1 MTGYWGLGAEWEVA
15 GGSGTFRPVTSHQC
29 PVTSM
34 SFVLPPPPIP
44 AVAVKGRTE
53 QFAVHRIY
61 CVGRNYA
68 AHARE
73 MGANPDREPPFF
85 FTKPADAIVPN
96 HARIPYPSRTSN
108 FHHEIELVVAIGK
121 GGRDIAAA
129 QALDH
134 VYGYAVGND
143 LTRRDLQSD
152 AKDHGRPWDISKG
165 FDRSAVIGAITPAA
179 QSGHLRSGRIWLKV
193 NGQMRQEA
201 DLAELIWSVP
211 EVIAELSTLFELQP
225 GDLIYTGTPAGV
237 AALKKGD
244 RIEGGIDGLVEL
256 VTTIE

>member
-1 MTGYWGLGAEWEVA
+1 MPYIFPA
-15 GGSGTFRPVTSHQC
+15 
-29 PVTSM
+29 
-34 SFVLPPPPIP
+34 PPTP
-44 AVAVKGRTE
+44 AVPINGRAE
-53 QFAVHRIY
+53 QFPVHRIY

-73 MGANPDREPPFF
+73 MGNNPDREPPFF
-85 FTKPADAIVPN
+85 FTKPADAIVQN
-96 HARIPYPSRTSN
+96 HAHVPYPSRTTN

-121 GGRDIAAA
+121 GGRDIAVA

-143 LTRRDLQSD
+143 FTRRDLQSD

-165 FDRSAVIGAITPAA
+165 FDRSAAISTITPAA
-179 QSGHLRSGRIWLKV
+179 QSGHLRSGKIWLKV
-193 NGQMRQEA
+193 NGQMRQQG
-201 DLAELIWSVP
+201 DLSDLIWSVP

-237 AALKKGD
+237 GALQKGD
-244 RIEGGIDGLVEL
+244 HIEGGIDGLGEL
-256 VTTIE
+256 ITAIE